1 MLSST
6 HYSRPSSPARCAPG
20 SRGAPNTAMGAL
32 KISTFFINMF
42 FHIFFLS
49 SHLVQRDP
57 LIGIF
62 PQQLGDQV
70 ARALGHVR
78 GEPGGR
84 EQLNIPINNLVE
96 VAKRIEGDVFCSQ
109 AKCAGGNVLEVD
121 PGNSPVSL
129 VVVLRLKRWLAHLE
143 VVYLKYEN
151 Q

>member
-1 MLSST
+1 M
-6 HYSRPSSPARCAPG
+6 RCAPG
-20 SRGAPNTAMGAL
+20 SRGAPNTARDA
-32 KISTFFINMF
+32 FFDFNFSMNLF
-42 FHIFFLS
+42 YHIIFVS
-49 SHLVQRDP
+49 SYLVQRDP

-70 ARALGHVR
+70 SCALGHMR

-96 VAKRIEGDVFCSQ
+96 VAKRIEGEVFYSQ

-143 VVYLKYEN
+143 VVY
-151 Q
+151 

>member
-1 MLSST
+1 M
-6 HYSRPSSPARCAPG
+6 
-20 SRGAPNTAMGAL
+20 
-32 KISTFFINMF
+32 
-42 FHIFFLS
+42 S

-70 ARALGHVR
+70 ARALGHMR

-84 EQLNIPINNLVE
+84 EQLNIPINNLVK
-96 VAKRIEGDVFCSQ
+96 VAKRIEGEVFYSQ

-121 PGNSPVSL
+121 PRNSPVSL

>member
-1 MLSST
+1 M
-6 HYSRPSSPARCAPG
+6 
-20 SRGAPNTAMGAL
+20 
-32 KISTFFINMF
+32 
-42 FHIFFLS
+42 
-49 SHLVQRDP
+49 
-57 LIGIF
+57 
-62 PQQLGDQV
+62 
-70 ARALGHVR
+70 R

-84 EQLNIPINNLVE
+84 ERLNILI
-96 VAKRIEGDVFCSQ
+96 KIEGEAFYSQ

>member
-1 MLSST
+1 MLQD
-6 HYSRPSSPARCAPG
+6 PG
-20 SRGAPNTAMGAL
+20 VHQTL
-32 KISTFFINMF
+32 KGMHFSISTFYEFVF
-42 FHIFFLS
+42 SCTFVS

-70 ARALGHVR
+70 SCALGHMR

-96 VAKRIEGDVFCSQ
+96 VAKRIEGEVFYSQ
-109 AKCAGGNVLEVD
+109 AKCAGRNVLEVD

-129 VVVLRLKRWLAHLE
+129 VVVLRLKRWFAHLE
-143 VVYLKYEN
+143 VVY
-151 Q
+151 